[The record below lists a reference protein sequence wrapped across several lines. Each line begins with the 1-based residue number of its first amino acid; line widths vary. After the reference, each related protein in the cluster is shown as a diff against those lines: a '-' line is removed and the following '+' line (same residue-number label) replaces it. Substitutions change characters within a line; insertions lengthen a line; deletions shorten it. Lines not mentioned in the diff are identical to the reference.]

1 VLVRNVRAVALALA
15 LFTCAGTLTGCQSQF
30 PGLHLTI
37 ATGSSDGVYNAL
49 GTQLATSWANQLNI
63 ARPKVLETAGSPAN
77 IDRLRNGT
85 ADIGFADV
93 DAAAVSN
100 PDQGPRKLRALA
112 RIYDDYI
119 QVVVRAD
126 LPIKQLSQLAG
137 RRVSIGPAN
146 SQVQLV
152 ANRILAVGGVHGEVL
167 SALSLNDAIAAMEAG
182 TLDAFFWSGGM
193 PTLSIASLNDAV
205 PVRLLDLG
213 ADPSGV
219 LQAMVD
225 RFPVYRTAVVPT
237 GTYGPGSAAV
247 TTLVVANCLLVT
259 DQMSNDVAQALVQGL
274 FNATGELI
282 LANPAARAIDIHTAI
297 FTDPVALHPGAEAY
311 YRSTKS

>member
-1 VLVRNVRAVALALA
+1 VLLSARKLALALA
-15 LFTCAGTLTGCQSQF
+15 LLTCAGTLTGCQSQF

-37 ATGSSDGVYNAL
+37 ATGSSDGVYDQL
-49 GTQLATSWANQLNI
+49 GTQLATSWAGELNI
-63 ARPKVLETAGSPAN
+63 ARPKVVETAGSPDN
-77 IDRLRNGT
+77 IERLRKGT
-85 ADIGFADV
+85 ADVGFADV

-119 QVVVRAD
+119 QIVVRAD
-126 LPIKQLSQLAG
+126 LPIEHLADLAG

-152 ANRILAVGGVHGEVL
+152 ANRILAVGGVHGEIQ
-167 SALSLNDAIAAMEAG
+167 SALSLNASIAAIEAG

-193 PTLSIASLNDAV
+193 PTPGIANLNDV
-205 PVRLLDLG
+205 IPVRLLDLDK
-213 ADPSGV
+213 DPSDI
-219 LQAMVD
+219 LQRMVD
-225 RFPVYRTAVVPT
+225 QFPVYRTAVIPT
-237 GTYGPGSAAV
+237 GAYGPGTAAA

-259 DQMSNDVAQALVQGL
+259 DQMPNDVAQALVKGL
-274 FNATGELI
+274 FDATNQLI
-282 LANPAARAIDIHTAI
+282 LVNPAARAIDVHTGI